1 MENLISTRALDGKR
15 TRRRTRGR
23 RDEQEE
29 VDDEEEDPTNVIS
42 GACRMRLCLQGLP
55 AAGLTGSGR
64 KSLVSRQQPR
74 SHTR

>member
-1 MENLISTRALDGKR
+1 M
-15 TRRRTRGR
+15 RRGGGW
-23 RDEQEE
+23 EQEE

>member
-23 RDEQEE
+23 REQEE

>member
-1 MENLISTRALDGKR
+1 M
-15 TRRRTRGR
+15 RRGGGG
-23 RDEQEE
+23 EQEE